1 MSLVFLKNLLTGSS
15 PPNARK
21 EQSSVL
27 SYSLHA
33 NGTLYPSTQSQPN
46 SPITDQ
52 TRLRYQPRNLD
63 KTDVFPPTG
72 PESFLTDS
80 SSVSTAVEQDDY
92 IDHKNEGEFDE
103 NEPVR
108 MIRLDPRII
117 SDATI
122 GLSDGLTVPFA
133 LSAGLSALGSTKVVI
148 FGGIAE
154 LIAGA
159 ISCLLYTSPSPRDR
173 TRSRMPS
180 SA

>member
-1 MSLVFLKNLLTGSS
+1 MSLLFLKNLFMRSN
-15 PPNARK
+15 PPGARQK
-21 EQSSVL
+21 QADVL

-46 SPITDQ
+46 SPTTDQ
-52 TRLRYQPRNLD
+52 TRLRCQSR
-63 KTDVFPPTG
+63 KTDIFPPADSQTCV
-72 PESFLTDS
+72 TDG

-92 IDHKNEGEFDE
+92 MCYKSEGDFDVS
-103 NEPVR
+103 EPDR
-108 MIRLDPRII
+108 TIRLDPRII

-133 LSAGLSALGSTKVVI
+133 LSAGLSALGSTKIVI

-159 ISCLLYTSPSPRDR
+159 ISMGLGGYLGAKSE
-173 TRSRMPS
+173 
-180 SA
+180 A